1 MPDPYDLEDIDSGAH
16 SPTAVPDPD
25 PGWADTMT
33 PGLNV
38 PDAGGYYDPV
48 EPRSDTMDYRV
59 DHRADYDHR
68 QMLRVPTFS
77 PLGVVV
83 GWVAAWGAIALATAI
98 LERLNVPTGFNL
110 GIANGGPG
118 HDGLWAGIW
127 ALVVSGGAFA
137 LGGYT
142 AARLARAN
150 GTRHAILM
158 WAVAMVATGADAL
171 FETARDGTHGMVRLI
186 IGVPFWAETGLTNDT
201 KAVIVLAIFAG
212 VSLIG
217 ALIGGGL
224 GQTANN
230 IDRTDIILQA

>member
-1 MPDPYDLEDIDSGAH
+1 MTDPFEPESIDTGAH
-16 SPTAVPDPD
+16 SSTALPDPD
-25 PGWADTMT
+25 PGWADSTT
-33 PGLNV
+33 SAVNA
-38 PDAGGYYDPV
+38 PDVDGYYDPV
-48 EPRSDTMDYRV
+48 EPRADTMDY
-59 DHRADYDHR
+59 HRADYDR
-68 QMLRVPTFS
+68 REMLRVPTFS

-83 GWVAAWGAIALATAI
+83 GWVAAWGAIAIATAI
-98 LERLNVPTGFNL
+98 LERVNVPTGFNL

-127 ALVVSGGAFA
+127 ALVVSGGAFV

-212 VSLIG
+212 VSLVG

-224 GQTANN
+224 GQTANS
-230 IDRTDIILQA
+230 IDRTDIITEA